1 MVINEQEFVNKV
13 NINIDGKDLEK
24 VDEFTYLGTRITA
37 DGEIEKEINIRIAK
51 DHNENENETIQ
62 VKCDINSNLWK

>member
-51 DHNENENETIQ
+51 AASVLNH
-62 VKCDINSNLWK
+62 